1 MILLLGLWLLCLL
14 AASQEICSSPG
25 TLPAPRLF
33 LDRLSAHQG
42 DTAMLSCL
50 VPLDA
55 HMTRIV
61 FCKDGKEI
69 SVQRKEGNKPV
80 YDSPYTVSRERTGTF
95 SCRYQLKDDNNQ
107 ENNSLSSDPWDLHVD
122 GGDGSGGDAL
132 PQVCFCLLAILLE
145 LATPLDAKLLK
156 AKEQGSEVTLQ
167 LLFLDGEEAFGEWS
181 ERDSLYG
188 AVHGQGSAPAG
199 HQPAPGYEKRLHR
212 LGLLQ
217 SHPREQTY
225 FQREPAYGPVEEDHV
240 PFLRKGVPVLHLIA
254 TPFPW
259 VWHTM
264 EDTEQN
270 LHPQTVENLCKI
282 LAAFLAKYLWL
293 RLPRAAPGEGTNP
306 SLGLTGS
313 FTLPG
318 PSSMGPA
325 AKTP

>member
-1 MILLLGLWLLCLL
+1 PQYLSMWSLGWMELVMFHARWGGSLGKTGPHLLG
-14 AASQEICSSPG
+14 A
-25 TLPAPRLF
+25 T
-33 LDRLSAHQG
+33 DSA
-42 DTAMLSCL
+42 
-50 VPLDA
+50 VP
-55 HMTRIV
+55 
-61 FCKDGKEI
+61 C
-69 SVQRKEGNKPV
+69 
-80 YDSPYTVSRERTGTF
+80 
-95 SCRYQLKDDNNQ
+95 
-107 ENNSLSSDPWDLHVD
+107 
-122 GGDGSGGDAL
+122 
-132 PQVCFCLLAILLE
+132 AILLE

-167 LLFLDGEEAFGEWS
+167 LLFLDGEEAFGKWS

-199 HQPAPGYEKRLHR
+199 HQPAPGYEPVCLAGPAGGPPPDHPEPLPPHCLLVRPARRHRELWCERPGVAPCGARSAVPQPGRSQEPAHSSLSSLCRPEKRLHQ

-217 SHPREQTY
+217 PHPWEQMY

-293 RLPRAAPGEGTNP
+293 
-306 SLGLTGS
+306 
-313 FTLPG
+313 
-318 PSSMGPA
+318 
-325 AKTP
+325 

>member
-1 MILLLGLWLLCLL
+1 MPGGVAAWERQGRTFLGATDL
-14 AASQEICSSPG
+14 A
-25 TLPAPRLF
+25 
-33 LDRLSAHQG
+33 
-42 DTAMLSCL
+42 
-50 VPLDA
+50 VP
-55 HMTRIV
+55 
-61 FCKDGKEI
+61 C
-69 SVQRKEGNKPV
+69 
-80 YDSPYTVSRERTGTF
+80 
-95 SCRYQLKDDNNQ
+95 
-107 ENNSLSSDPWDLHVD
+107 
-122 GGDGSGGDAL
+122 
-132 PQVCFCLLAILLE
+132 AILLE

-199 HQPAPGYEKRLHR
+199 HQPAPGYGLFILLDLLGARHPTIQNHFPLTASWLDRLVGIEKRLHR

-225 FQREPAYGPVEEDHV
+225 FQREPAYGPVEEDHI

-254 TPFPW
+254 IPFPW

-270 LHPQTVENLCKI
+270 LHPQTMENLCKI

-293 RLPRAAPGEGTNP
+293 
-306 SLGLTGS
+306 
-313 FTLPG
+313 
-318 PSSMGPA
+318 
-325 AKTP
+325 

>member
-1 MILLLGLWLLCLL
+1 MWSLGWMELVMFHARWGGSLGKTGPHLLG
-14 AASQEICSSPG
+14 A
-25 TLPAPRLF
+25 T
-33 LDRLSAHQG
+33 DSAVPC
-42 DTAMLSCL
+42 AM
-50 VPLDA
+50 
-55 HMTRIV
+55 
-61 FCKDGKEI
+61 
-69 SVQRKEGNKPV
+69 
-80 YDSPYTVSRERTGTF
+80 
-95 SCRYQLKDDNNQ
+95 
-107 ENNSLSSDPWDLHVD
+107 
-122 GGDGSGGDAL
+122 
-132 PQVCFCLLAILLE
+132 LLE

-199 HQPAPGYEKRLHR
+199 HQPAPGYEKRL

-270 LHPQTVENLCKI
+270 LHPQTMENLCKI

-293 RLPRAAPGEGTNP
+293 
-306 SLGLTGS
+306 
-313 FTLPG
+313 
-318 PSSMGPA
+318 
-325 AKTP
+325 

>member
-1 MILLLGLWLLCLL
+1 MNEGVTLKLTAFNKQEVGVPKASGDVRGLTHANTPPNTGFSL
-14 AASQEICSSPG
+14 
-25 TLPAPRLF
+25 T
-33 LDRLSAHQG
+33 
-42 DTAMLSCL
+42 
-50 VPLDA
+50 
-55 HMTRIV
+55 
-61 FCKDGKEI
+61 KDNCEWGA
-69 SVQRKEGNKPV
+69 VEG
-80 YDSPYTVSRERTGTF
+80 ERTGV
-95 SCRYQLKDDNNQ
+95 LKGHLFVG
-107 ENNSLSSDPWDLHVD
+107 LSH
-122 GGDGSGGDAL
+122 
-132 PQVCFCLLAILLE
+132 C
-145 LATPLDAKLLK
+145 K
-156 AKEQGSEVTLQ
+156 GSEVTLQ
-167 LLFLDGEEAFGEWS
+167 LLFLDGEEAFREWS

-188 AVHGQGSAPAG
+188 AVHGQCSAPAG

-217 SHPREQTY
+217 SHPWEQTY
-225 FQREPAYGPVEEDHV
+225 FQREPVYGPVEEDHV

-270 LHPQTVENLCKI
+270 LHPPTVENLCKI

-293 RLPRAAPGEGTNP
+293 WLPRASPGEGTNP

-313 FTLPG
+313 FAPPG

>member
-1 MILLLGLWLLCLL
+1 MSPSQPQYLSMWSLGWMELVMFHARWGGSLGKTGLHLLG
-14 AASQEICSSPG
+14 A
-25 TLPAPRLF
+25 T
-33 LDRLSAHQG
+33 DSA
-42 DTAMLSCL
+42 
-50 VPLDA
+50 VP
-55 HMTRIV
+55 
-61 FCKDGKEI
+61 C
-69 SVQRKEGNKPV
+69 
-80 YDSPYTVSRERTGTF
+80 
-95 SCRYQLKDDNNQ
+95 
-107 ENNSLSSDPWDLHVD
+107 
-122 GGDGSGGDAL
+122 
-132 PQVCFCLLAILLE
+132 AILLE

-199 HQPAPGYEKRLHR
+199 HQPPPGYEPVYLAGPAGGLPPDHPEPLPLHRLLVRPAPRHRELWCERPGVAPCGARSAVPQPGRSQEPAHSSLSSLCRPEKRLHR

-293 RLPRAAPGEGTNP
+293 
-306 SLGLTGS
+306 
-313 FTLPG
+313 
-318 PSSMGPA
+318 
-325 AKTP
+325 